1 MGKAKNLQ
9 ELTLL
14 DRFLFSVVMEDNE
27 TLEDV
32 LEIILGYPVPLKDK
46 AQAEKELRRTPLNKS
61 VFFDVYGEDFWDIAY
76 DVEVQKE
83 DTKDLLKRTRYY
95 NGMVDLNMLRPG
107 EDYSKLKEAY
117 IIMIMPFDLFGEG
130 KYKYTFHMTCDEV
143 PGLKLRDGATR
154 IFLNTHG
161 TNADGVS
168 EELIQLL
175 HYFERTTGEIAADSH
190 SEKIEKLQKRV
201 EQVKMSEEVGI
212 RFMNA
217 FEEKMMERREG
228 REEGL
233 AEGRKEGLAEG
244 QSAKQEEI
252 ACKML
257 EKGLDF
263 TLIAEMTGLSE
274 KDLKALQKQG

>member
-1 MGKAKNLQ
+1 MGKAKSLQ

-143 PGLKLRDGATR
+143 PVLKLRDGATR

-233 AEGRKEGLAEG
+233 AEGRETE
-244 QSAKQEEI
+244 QREI
-252 ACKML
+252 ARKML

-274 KDLKALQKQG
+274 KDLKTLQKQG

>member
-1 MGKAKNLQ
+1 M
-9 ELTLL
+9 
-14 DRFLFSVVMEDNE
+14 
-27 TLEDV
+27 
-32 LEIILGYPVPLKDK
+32 
-46 AQAEKELRRTPLNKS
+46 
-61 VFFDVYGEDFWDIAY
+61 
-76 DVEVQKE
+76 
-83 DTKDLLKRTRYY
+83 
-95 NGMVDLNMLRPG
+95 
-107 EDYSKLKEAY
+107 
-117 IIMIMPFDLFGEG
+117 
-130 KYKYTFHMTCDEV
+130 
-143 PGLKLRDGATR
+143 
-154 IFLNTHG
+154 
-161 TNADGVS
+161 
-168 EELIQLL
+168 IQLL

-201 EQVKMSEEVGI
+201 EQVKRSEEVGI

-233 AEGRKEGLAEG
+233 DEGRKEGLAEG

>member
-1 MGKAKNLQ
+1 MGKAKSLQ

-46 AQAEKELRRTPLNKS
+46 AQAEKELRRTPLT
-61 VFFDVYGEDFWDIAY
+61 E
-76 DVEVQKE
+76 
-83 DTKDLLKRTRYY
+83 R
-95 NGMVDLNMLRPG
+95 MLM
-107 EDYSKLKEAY
+107 E
-117 IIMIMPFDLFGEG
+117 I
-130 KYKYTFHMTCDEV
+130 
-143 PGLKLRDGATR
+143 
-154 IFLNTHG
+154 
-161 TNADGVS
+161 S

-190 SEKIEKLQKRV
+190 SEKIEKLQKQV

>member
-1 MGKAKNLQ
+1 MRKAKSLQ
-9 ELTLL
+9 ELNLL

-95 NGMVDLNMLRPG
+95 NGMVDLNMLQPG

-161 TNADGVS
+161 TDADGVS

-175 HYFERTTGEIAADSH
+175 HYFERTTGKIAADSH

-228 REEGL
+228 REEG
-233 AEGRKEGLAEG
+233 RVEGLAEG
-244 QSAKQEEI
+244 RETEQREI
-252 ACKML
+252 ARKML